1 MKYLTLIAAIAA
13 PTFCLAINHEDG
25 RLLCTSKKIATF
37 QAIDDKTI
45 PSSETVGTTTAVVEV
60 KEVNNWIIEVTE
72 QHEFNVTRV
81 GAKPDEPVY
90 ECANYAGYTLQ
101 CSFFDNDFVVHL
113 NDMRY
118 VRTSIN
124 YLPGFWEFPIIEI
137 GTCAK
142 F

>member
-1 MKYLTLIAAIAA
+1 MRRSILILATIA
-13 PTFCLAINHEDG
+13 PTFAHAINHEDG

-37 QAIDDKTI
+37 QALDDKTV
-45 PSSETVGTTTAVVEV
+45 PSPETVGTTTSVVEV

-72 QHEFNVTRV
+72 QREFNVTRV
-81 GAKPDEPVY
+81 GAKPNEPVY
-90 ECANYAGYTLQ
+90 KCANYAGYILQ
-101 CSFFDNDFVVHL
+101 CRFFDNDFVVHL